1 MLNST
6 QLTLSAKEDVLLP
19 EGHPRVGAELEPRL
33 RFKASKGESGK
44 ASEKESAKWK
54 GLHMDLAEKRI
65 LV

>member
-19 EGHPRVGAELEPRL
+19 DEHPMVVADLERRL
-33 RFKASKGESGK
+33 LFKASKEESGK